1 MDSQPPTPLAQAAA
15 RRLRPWYLVL
25 AMVLTWL
32 VGVSGLMSGC
42 STVTVL
48 QQDSVADI
56 TTELGKQS
64 TGDPVQAMWVAIYS
78 AQFKATI
85 EAHAVTFP
93 LNVAKLLLSGLL
105 VVASVLAMGGRP
117 GARPLALQALAAN
130 ALLAAID
137 YALTRSVR
145 ASWIE
150 AVGRVGDMLP
160 RSFEHQRD
168 LEAQGAALQLITSR
182 HFWWWFERIRFLMI
196 DLGIFGFG
204 AIALTRQR
212 TRVYFE
218 AVAEAAEPSE
228 DP

>member
-1 MDSQPPTPLAQAAA
+1 
-15 RRLRPWYLVL
+15 
-25 AMVLTWL
+25 MVLTWL

-42 STVTVL
+42 STVMVL
-48 QQDSVADI
+48 QQDSIADI
-56 TTELGKQS
+56 TTELGKQGTS
-64 TGDPVQAMWVAIYS
+64 DPVQAMWVAIYS

-93 LNVAKLLLSGLL
+93 LSVAKLLLSGLL

-130 ALLAAID
+130 AVLAAVD

-160 RSFEHQRD
+160 RSFEQPKD
-168 LEAQGAALQLITSR
+168 LEAQGAALGLITSR
-182 HFWWWFERIRFLMI
+182 HFWWWFERIRFIVI
-196 DLGIFGFG
+196 DLGIFGF
-204 AIALTRQR
+204 AALALTRQR
-212 TRVYFE
+212 TKAFFE

>member
-1 MDSQPPTPLAQAAA
+1 VESHPPPPIAQAAA

-42 STVTVL
+42 STVMVL
-48 QQDSVADI
+48 QQDSIADI
-56 TTELGKQS
+56 TTELGKQG

-93 LNVAKLLLSGLL
+93 LNVAKLLLSALL
-105 VVASVLAMGGRP
+105 VVTSVLAMGGRP
-117 GARPLALQALAAN
+117 GVRPLALQALAAN
-130 ALLAAID
+130 AILAAVD

-160 RSFEHQRD
+160 RSFEPQRD
-168 LEAQGAALQLITSR
+168 LEAQGAALRLITSR
-182 HFWWWFERIRFLMI
+182 HFWLWFERIRFLVI
-196 DLGIFGFG
+196 DLGIFGF
-204 AIALTRQR
+204 AALALTRQR
-212 TRVYFE
+212 TKAFFE
-218 AVAEAAEPSE
+218 AVAEAAETSE

>member
-1 MDSQPPTPLAQAAA
+1 MDSQPPHPIAQAAA

-42 STVTVL
+42 STVMVL
-48 QQDSVADI
+48 QQDSIADI
-56 TTELGKQS
+56 STELGKQGS
-64 TGDPVQAMWVAIYS
+64 GDPVQAMWVAIYS

-93 LNVAKLLLSGLL
+93 LSVAKLLLSALL

-130 ALLAAID
+130 AALAAVD

-145 ASWIE
+145 SSWIE

-160 RSFEHQRD
+160 RSIEQSQD
-168 LEAQGAALQLITSR
+168 LEAQGAALRLITSR
-182 HFWWWFERIRFLMI
+182 HVWWWFERVRFIVI
-196 DLGIFGFG
+196 DLGIFGF
-204 AIALTRQR
+204 AALALTRQR
-212 TRVYFE
+212 TKVYFE
-218 AVAEAAEPSE
+218 AVAESPEPSE
-228 DP
+228 EP

>member
-1 MDSQPPTPLAQAAA
+1 MDSQPPHPIAQAAA

-42 STVTVL
+42 STVMVL
-48 QQDSVADI
+48 QQDSIADI
-56 TTELGKQS
+56 STELEKQGS
-64 TGDPVQAMWVAIYS
+64 PGPVQTVWVAIYS

-93 LNVAKLLLSGLL
+93 LNAAKLLLSGLL

-130 ALLAAID
+130 AVLAAID

-150 AVGRVGDMLP
+150 AASRVGDMMP
-160 RSFEHQRD
+160 RPFENTKD
-168 LEAQGAALQLITSR
+168 LEAQGALLRLITSR
-182 HFWWWFERIRFLMI
+182 HFWWWFERIRLMVI
-196 DLGIFGFG
+196 DLGIFGF
-204 AIALTRQR
+204 AAFALTRQR
-212 TRVYFE
+212 TKVFFD
-218 AVAEAAEPSE
+218 AVAASPEPSE
-228 DP
+228 EP